1 MEREH
6 FQKID
11 LPTSNALTEK
21 AMMNMQRNQLAR
33 NKASIYAR
41 LEDSE
46 ERMYEFDPE
55 DIQIIERVFDGQKK
69 LRFEYAV
76 KDELGNRQILV
87 ACKNTNKNID
97 RFLMEGTTFL
107 KIKRVG
113 TRIDTSYYVTNA

>member
-11 LPTSNALTEK
+11 QPTANALTEK

-33 NKASIYAR
+33 NKASKYVQ

-55 DIQIIERVFDGQKK
+55 DIQIAERVFDGQKK

-76 KDELGNRQILV
+76 KDELGNMQILV
-87 ACKNTNKNID
+87 ACKKTSKNID
-97 RFLMEGTTFL
+97 RFLMEGTTLL

-113 TRIDTSYYVTNA
+113 TGIDTSYYVTSA